1 MHIKSMLCIYGKP
14 NNSCYCKEDPRMHS
28 HINCGCLT
36 RWRRSPYAF
45 ARTGSRKLK
54 GEREIG
60 ERPSSIPPSFL
71 ALSAAALFPTSV
83 SDNLSFHWEV
93 RVCHDE
99 AMEKKRGNL
108 SHAYSVQF
116 VSLRGTTVVVEVEV
130 EGKPAGFLFFFTKL
144 SHSVLRCCLRNRK
157 GLSPL
162 TQNLG
167 RQSVTCLSLHSS
179 SNFLSL
185 SRTVHLSTPPLLSDS
200 VFFPPLPFWLRE
212 PCLTERMSK

>member
-130 EGKPAGFLFFFTKL
+130 EGKPAGFLFFLHKAESLSAALLPSKQERSFPAYTKSWKTV
-144 SHSVLRCCLRNRK
+144 SHMSF
-157 GLSPL
+157 SPL
-162 TQNLG
+162 
-167 RQSVTCLSLHSS
+167 
-179 SNFLSL
+179 
-185 SRTVHLSTPPLLSDS
+185 
-200 VFFPPLPFWLRE
+200 FFKLPF
-212 PCLTERMSK
+212 PF